1 MLGFD
6 KCREAIAEAKK
17 ITSENDE
24 FLDDLAEK
32 NDEEERVFNL
42 TPKDHPNREKA
53 KKYLFWAAAQQNHMS
68 GVQLKFMSPDQP
80 YLAAMGSTLS

>member
-24 FLDDLAEK
+24 FLDDLAKK

-42 TPKDHPNREKA
+42 TPKDHPNRE
-53 KKYLFWAAAQQNHMS
+53 
-68 GVQLKFMSPDQP
+68 
-80 YLAAMGSTLS
+80 